1 MENLNRIKLQQPVEE
16 IGHRVGDKIQKQVLA
31 QENDC

>member
-1 MENLNRIKLQQPVEE
+1 MGNLNRIKLQQPVEE
-16 IGHRVGDKIQKQVLA
+16 IGHQVGDEIQKLVLA